1 MSGGGNPALQAEV
14 ERQHALIMRG
24 TAFGDAETRVTME
37 RELRER
43 LAVSIREEQP
53 LRVYLGVDPTAPD
66 LHLGHVVG
74 LRKLRT
80 FAELGH
86 QAILLIGDFTG
97 LVGDPSDKDALRPM
111 STMEQLQE
119 NARGY
124 QEQAFKVLDPER
136 TEVRRNSEWLGGL
149 DFASVIRLASH
160 FTVAQ
165 FMERDTFARRLDR
178 GAPVYV
184 HEFMYGLMQG
194 YDAVALRADVQIGGT
209 DQTFN
214 LIAGRILQR
223 AHGQPPQVAIT
234 FPILVGLDGKARMS
248 KSQGNHIGIDEPP
261 DEQYGKTMSIPD
273 AALPQFFTLGT
284 NLPADEVAALE
295 RDLATGDLHPMEA
308 KRRLAR
314 AVVREWHGA
323 AAASAARRAVQARLL
338 QAGSAGGDAGG
349 GASLRRRHCRSGPR
363 RPSHNCR
370 RRQEQGRGEASCRTR
385 RRPTRRPAIRG
396 APGAPLAWRYPQ
408 DRQAPL
414 AARRCALKS
423 GLVTSSR
430 AAISRHYTTGDLSE
444 RMLASLR
451 ESGKPIDG
459 LRPEELEP
467 FDQFHLRG
475 RYGHSRARGVGGG
488 RRRHAGAGYRQ
499 WHWRARSRSSLTPS
513 AAASRGLTS
522 SRSSAA
528 LRRC

>member
-1 MSGGGNPALQAEV
+1 MSGGDRPALQTEV
-14 ERQHALIMRG
+14 ERQHALIMHG

-43 LAVSIREEQP
+43 LAVSIREGRP

-124 QEQAFKVLDPER
+124 QEQAFKVLDPEH
-136 TEVRRNSEWLGGL
+136 TEVRCNSEWLGGL

-165 FMERDTFARRLDR
+165 FLERDTFARRLER

-295 RDLATGDLHPMEA
+295 RDLATRDLHPMEA
-308 KRRLAR
+308 KRRLAH
-314 AVVREWHGA
+314 AVVREWHG
-323 AAASAARRAVQARLL
+323 
-338 QAGSAGGDAGG
+338 
-349 GASLRRRHCRSGPR
+349 
-363 RPSHNCR
+363 
-370 RRQEQGRGEASCRTR
+370 
-385 RRPTRRPAIRG
+385 
-396 APGAPLAWRYPQ
+396 
-408 DRQAPL
+408 
-414 AARRCALKS
+414 
-423 GLVTSSR
+423 
-430 AAISRHYTTGDLSE
+430 
-444 RMLASLR
+444 
-451 ESGKPIDG
+451 
-459 LRPEELEP
+459 
-467 FDQFHLRG
+467 
-475 RYGHSRARGVGGG
+475 
-488 RRRHAGAGYRQ
+488 
-499 WHWRARSRSSLTPS
+499 S
-513 AAASRGLTS
+513 AAADTAAAQFQRVFSKREAPAEMQEVAVHFDGATAEVDLAVLLT
-522 SRSSAA
+522 AA
-528 LRRC
+528 GVVKSKAEVKRLVGQGGIQRDGQPFDSPQVRLSLGDVLKIGKRRWLRVVAR

>member
-1 MSGGGNPALQAEV
+1 MSSGDSPVLQEEV

-43 LAVSIREEQP
+43 LAVSIREGRP

-80 FAELGH
+80 FGELGH

-111 STMEQLQE
+111 STMEQLKE

-124 QEQAFKVLDPER
+124 QGQAFKVLDPKR
-136 TEVRRNSEWLGGL
+136 TEVRRNSEWLGKL
-149 DFASVIRLASH
+149 DFAEVIRLASH

-165 FMERDTFARRLDR
+165 FMERDTFAQRLER

-248 KSQGNHIGIDEPP
+248 KSQSNHIGIDEPP
-261 DEQYGKTMSIPD
+261 DEQYGKAMSIPD
-273 AALPQFFTLGT
+273 AALMQFFTLGT
-284 NLPADEVAALE
+284 NLPADVVAALE
-295 RDLATGDLHPMEA
+295 RNLATGDLHPMEA
-308 KRRLAR
+308 KRRLAY
-314 AVVREWHGA
+314 AIVSEWHGPAVADA
-323 AAASAARRAVQARLL
+323 AAAQFKRVFSKREAPAGMQEMALRFDGTNAEVDLAVLLTTAGVVKSKAEVKRLVR
-338 QAGSAGGDAGG
+338 QGGVQ
-349 GASLRRRHCRSGPR
+349 C
-363 RPSHNCR
+363 
-370 RRQEQGRGEASCRTR
+370 
-385 RRPTRRPAIRG
+385 
-396 APGAPLAWRYPQ
+396 
-408 DRQAPL
+408 
-414 AARRCALKS
+414 
-423 GLVTSSR
+423 
-430 AAISRHYTTGDLSE
+430 
-444 RMLASLR
+444 
-451 ESGKPIDG
+451 DG
-459 LRPEELEP
+459 QP
-467 FDQFHLRG
+467 FDSLQVRLSPGDVLKIGKRRWLRVV
-475 RYGHSRARGVGGG
+475 AR
-488 RRRHAGAGYRQ
+488 
-499 WHWRARSRSSLTPS
+499 
-513 AAASRGLTS
+513 
-522 SRSSAA
+522 
-528 LRRC
+528 

>member
-1 MSGGGNPALQAEV
+1 MSGEGSPALQAEV

-37 RELRER
+37 RELSER

-323 AAASAARRAVQARLL
+323 AAASAAAAQFKRVFSKREAPAEM
-338 QAGSAGGDAGG
+338 
-349 GASLRRRHCRSGPR
+349 
-363 RPSHNCR
+363 
-370 RRQEQGRGEASCRTR
+370 QE
-385 RRPTRRPAIRG
+385 
-396 APGAPLAWRYPQ
+396 
-408 DRQAPL
+408 
-414 AARRCALKS
+414 
-423 GLVTSSR
+423 V
-430 AAISRHYTTGDLSE
+430 
-444 RMLASLR
+444 
-451 ESGKPIDG
+451 
-459 LRPEELEP
+459 
-467 FDQFHLRG
+467 
-475 RYGHSRARGVGGG
+475 
-488 RRRHAGAGYRQ
+488 
-499 WHWRARSRSSLTPS
+499 
-513 AAASRGLTS
+513 
-522 SRSSAA
+522 A
-528 LRRC
+528 LRFDGATAEVDLAVLLTTAGVVKSKAEVKRLVGQGGVQRDGQPFEAPQVRLSPGDILKIGKRRWLRVVAH

>member
-1 MSGGGNPALQAEV
+1 MSGEGSPALQAEV

-24 TAFGDAETRVTME
+24 TAFGDPETRVTME

-53 LRVYLGVDPTAPD
+53 MRIYLGVDPTAPD

-86 QAILLIGDFTG
+86 QVILLIGDFTG

-111 STMEQLQE
+111 STIEKLQE

-124 QEQAFKVLDPER
+124 QEQAFKVLDPKR

-165 FMERDTFARRLDR
+165 FIERDTFAQRLER

-223 AHGQPPQVAIT
+223 AHGQQPQVAIT

-261 DEQYGKTMSIPD
+261 DEQYGKAMSVPD

-284 NLPADEVAALE
+284 NLPADEIAALE

-308 KRRLAR
+308 KRRFAY
-314 AVVREWHGA
+314 AVVREWHGSA
-323 AAASAARRAVQARLL
+323 AAAAAAAQFERVFSKREAPAEM
-338 QAGSAGGDAGG
+338 
-349 GASLRRRHCRSGPR
+349 
-363 RPSHNCR
+363 
-370 RRQEQGRGEASCRTR
+370 QEVAF
-385 RRPTRRPAIRG
+385 
-396 APGAPLAWRYPQ
+396 
-408 DRQAPL
+408 
-414 AARRCALKS
+414 
-423 GLVTSSR
+423 
-430 AAISRHYTTGDLSE
+430 
-444 RMLASLR
+444 
-451 ESGKPIDG
+451 
-459 LRPEELEP
+459 P
-467 FDQFHLRG
+467 FDGADAEVDLAVLLTTAGVVKSKAEVKRLVGQGGVQRDGRPFDSPQVRLSPGDVLKIGKRRWLRVV
-475 RYGHSRARGVGGG
+475 AR
-488 RRRHAGAGYRQ
+488 
-499 WHWRARSRSSLTPS
+499 
-513 AAASRGLTS
+513 
-522 SRSSAA
+522 
-528 LRRC
+528 